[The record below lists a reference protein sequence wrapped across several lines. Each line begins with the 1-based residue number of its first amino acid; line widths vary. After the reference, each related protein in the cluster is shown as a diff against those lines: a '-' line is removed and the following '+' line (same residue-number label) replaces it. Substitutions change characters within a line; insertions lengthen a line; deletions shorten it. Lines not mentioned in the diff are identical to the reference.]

1 MSGCARSGWVR
12 GAMGAALAVAIC
24 AGLTSG
30 ETAAPGWSAAP
41 TGPVSRSESDGPCD
55 PLPDALASAVEE
67 AAADG
72 DIVGIAYLDRATD
85 VYLGAGDTAVRF
97 PAASLTK
104 LFIADDYLHRIA
116 ATPAAI
122 DGEMLAGVVS
132 MLATSDDGAAELLWT
147 LGGGP
152 AVVERVAERYALS
165 ATSADG
171 AWWDTSV
178 TAADIARYYDGLLS
192 GRGGLT
198 EPARQIMIV
207 GLQAAAPVAADGF
220 DQDFGVRA
228 TLERWGGPGI
238 KQGWMTTGD
247 RTIRHSTGFGG
258 RDHRYVLVEL
268 AALDSGS
275 PSVADDIVNAD
286 ASARATAIVEA
297 AMSASITEA
306 TVCVSTP

>member
-1 MSGCARSGWVR
+1 MSGCCRSGLVR
-12 GAMGAALAVAIC
+12 GAMGGALAVVIC

-41 TGPVSRSESDGPCD
+41 TGPVSRSESHGLCD
-55 PLPDALASAVEE
+55 PFVDALATAVSE

-72 DIVGIAYLDRATD
+72 DIVGIAYVDRETD
-85 VYLGAGDTAVRF
+85 VYLGVGDTAVRF
-97 PAASLTK
+97 PAASLAK
-104 LFIADDYLHRIA
+104 LFIADDYLHRRA
-116 ATPAAI
+116 ATWAAS

-152 AVVERVAERYALS
+152 AVVERVAERYSLS

-171 AWWDTSV
+171 AWWDTTV

-198 EPARQIMIV
+198 APARQIMIA
-207 GLQAAAPVAADGF
+207 GLQATAPVAADGF
-220 DQDFGVRA
+220 DQDFGVWA
-228 TLERWGGPGI
+228 TVERWGGPGL

-258 RDHRYVLVEL
+258 LDHRYVLVEL

-275 PSVADDIVNAD
+275 PSVADDIANAD
-286 ASARATAIVEA
+286 ASARATAIIEA
-297 AMSASITEA
+297 AMPASITEA
-306 TVCVSTP
+306 TACVSTP

>member
-1 MSGCARSGWVR
+1 MSGCSRSGLVR
-12 GAMGAALAVAIC
+12 GAMGGALAVAIC

-30 ETAAPGWSAAP
+30 ETAATGWSSAP
-41 TGPVSRSESDGPCD
+41 AVQSSRSEGEGPCE
-55 PLPDALASAVEE
+55 PFPDALATTVEA

-72 DIVGIAYLDRATD
+72 DVVGIAYVDRETG
-85 VYLGAGDTAVRF
+85 VYLGAGDRAVSF
-97 PAASLTK
+97 PAASLAK
-104 LFIADDYLHRIA
+104 LFIADDYLHRSA
-116 ATPAAI
+116 ARWAAI

-171 AWWDTSV
+171 AWWDTTV

-192 GRGGLT
+192 GRGGLE
-198 EPARQIMIV
+198 EPARQIMIA
-207 GLQAAAPVAADGF
+207 GLQAVAPVAADGF
-220 DQDFGVRA
+220 DQEFGVWA

-268 AALDSGS
+268 ADLDSAS
-275 PSVADDIVNAD
+275 PSIADDIVNAD

-297 AMSASITEA
+297 AMPADLTEA
-306 TVCVSTP
+306 TACVSAP